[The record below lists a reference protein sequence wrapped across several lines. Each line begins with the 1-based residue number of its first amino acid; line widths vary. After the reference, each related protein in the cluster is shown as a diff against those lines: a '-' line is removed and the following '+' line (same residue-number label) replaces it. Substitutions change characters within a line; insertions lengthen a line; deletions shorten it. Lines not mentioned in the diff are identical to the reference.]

1 MIDNIAATVIIVI
14 RQKNF
19 FFTKPP
25 DEIQSSRF
33 KAKGVF
39 ISA

>member
-1 MIDNIAATVIIVI
+1 MDENSGVDGRKNIIDNNAAAAIIEI

-25 DEIQSSRF
+25 
-33 KAKGVF
+33 
-39 ISA
+39 ISNH